1 MPMQQTRLVQAGDLP
16 VFTGDP
22 IRVQP
27 APLPGPA
34 APQGQQ
40 DALFELEAYV
50 AADLGPS
57 DAGVVGLPI
66 FEDANE

>member
-1 MPMQQTRLVQAGDLP
+1 MQQTRLVHAGDLP

-27 APLPGPA
+27 AQVKEPA

-40 DALFELEAYV
+40 DTLFELEVYE